1 MGRRR
6 VHVTDCVTK
15 MNPMNE
21 IDLDR
26 LYNDLESDRVERKRS
41 ASDRRKIRRTIC
53 AFANDLPNHSLPGV
67 IFIGVEDDGGCAD
80 ATIDDRFLTRLA
92 NLKDDGIMPIPSLV
106 VQKHVFSGCEVA
118 VIVVEPSRSLP
129 VRYRGKVWV
138 RVGPTV
144 RAATPDEEQILSER
158 RHGALPFDHRPVREA
173 SMRDLDLDYFKLRYL
188 PTAIAQEVLAENRRS
203 TADQLRSLRLL
214 LDDKPTWGAIL
225 GLGTDPQRW
234 ISGAYV
240 QFLRI
245 AGTEITD
252 PIRCQKI
259 LAGRLDDVLGGL
271 DDLMRLNISTGADF
285 ADTAREIRSPDYP
298 LAALRQLAR
307 NAIMH
312 RSYEETNAPVHVYW
326 YSDRVWIQS
335 PGGAYGKVTPENFGG
350 GAVDYRNPLVSEMM
364 YHLGF
369 AQRFGVGL
377 HIAKTALRRNGN
389 PEAEFDIRPSWVR
402 VTVRAAP

>member
-1 MGRRR
+1 
-6 VHVTDCVTK
+6 
-15 MNPMNE
+15 MNPLND
-21 IDLDR
+21 IDLSR
-26 LYNDLESDRVERKRS
+26 LYNDPESDRVERKRS

-53 AFANDLPNHSLPGV
+53 AFANDLPNHGLPGV

-80 ATIDDRFLTRLA
+80 AAIDDRLLTRLA
-92 NLKDDGIMPIPSLV
+92 SFRDDGIMPMPSLV

-129 VRYRGKVWV
+129 VRLDGKVWV

-144 RAATPDEEQILSER
+144 RAATPDEEQTLSER
-158 RHGALPFDHRPVREA
+158 RHGASPFDHRPVREA
-173 SMRDLDLDYFKLRYL
+173 SMRDLDLDYFKLHYL
-188 PTAIAQEVLAENRRS
+188 PKVVAPEVLAENRRS
-203 TADQLRSLRLL
+203 TADQLRSLRLFSE
-214 LDDKPTWGAIL
+214 DKPTWGAIL
-225 GLGTDPQRW
+225 GLGTNPQQW
-234 ISGAYV
+234 SSGAYV

-252 PIRCQKI
+252 PIRCQQV
-259 LAGRLDDVLGGL
+259 LAGRLEDVLGGL
-271 DDLMRLNISTGADF
+271 DNLLRLNIVTDADF
-285 ADTAREIRSPDYP
+285 AHTAREKRSPDYP

-307 NAIMH
+307 NAVMH
-312 RSYEETNAPVHVYW
+312 RSYEESNAPVHVYW

-335 PGGAYGKVTPENFGG
+335 PGGTYGKVTAENFGS

-369 AQRFGVGL
+369 AQRFGFGL
-377 HIAKTALRRNGN
+377 HIAKTALERNGN
-389 PEAEFDIRPSWVR
+389 PDAEFDIQPSWVR